1 MYELTLTST
10 RPTTDVEFFSANDG
24 QHEAFRNNWGT
35 KYLLTGKVMLAEI
48 DLSSDKLTQ
57 TITHAWDSE
66 ESFNESIADP
76 VVIDFAT
83 KREEYNNTHGI
94 TSSRTGKTI

>member
-1 MYELTLTST
+1 MYENIVTSI
-10 RPTTDVEFFSANDG
+10 RPTTDVEFFSVNDS
-24 QHEAFRNNWGT
+24 QHEAFRTNWGT

-57 TITHAWDSE
+57 TIVHAWDSE
-66 ESFNESIADP
+66 ESFKESIADP
-76 VVIDFAT
+76 VVIDFVA
-83 KREEYNNTHGI
+83 KREEYNNAHGI